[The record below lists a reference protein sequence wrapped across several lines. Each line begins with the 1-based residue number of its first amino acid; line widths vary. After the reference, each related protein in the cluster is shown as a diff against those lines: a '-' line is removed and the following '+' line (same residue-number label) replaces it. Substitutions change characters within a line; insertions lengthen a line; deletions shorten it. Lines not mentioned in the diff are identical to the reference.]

1 MAPSTRSRKR
11 KDSYANDIKSHD
23 ATATKLTTTTE
34 GVTTSA
40 NPSTRRV
47 LRSRSQ
53 AVQNEQITL
62 LKTALD
68 SPPARRTRSKNAS
81 ELPVE
86 KIKIPDF
93 TGSLLKEN
101 VKPNDVRESDAT
113 ILLLPQSTSRPPSA
127 SNRRRSQSS
136 SPRKRRNF
144 RGRQRT
150 GSAIADDSEPDE
162 ETTVHAEA
170 ITEQSAIMKTPT
182 EPRKRLWHSPVLTP
196 KRDGELQQEHEVS
209 APADNQ
215 KISESSSAEPQQ
227 DKIEGPIHAL
237 AADAV
242 NKSGTTEAPEPSS
255 KFVTTT
261 ASRAMVEKEVT
272 QQQSSPA
279 IPLHDQV
286 SIDMEI
292 TNTATVNDIAG
303 GTENSDDSTESADS
317 ATITHGNGVE
327 SNKEEVETDMVENI
341 DAGTEM
347 HEDSAAVAKK
357 EPDMVG
363 NEEPLSIGKLASNRP
378 PLLERSQITATQNR
392 PIYSQSST
400 PETNA
405 VDFTGEKLDQSMACS
420 EQLFQYSLSFNAGM
434 ALDPRLMSSPPAV
447 SINGDNGK
455 YELLVNDNNSEG
467 YISSAESL
475 NTSAQSPTVIIPSQR
490 SFLEFSRRMDKYNRL
505 RNMFRIGHIPRS
517 PSALAF
523 YRRAYSE
530 ASSEAASEGDDMNSA
545 LNGQESTTTPEH
557 PKSSPAFT
565 PLSQLISLQGHR
577 SDSDGSDQFMD
588 SFETFDFLPS
598 QTPPDTRNCD
608 GTQTSDQT
616 GSNRQYSFSEIPM
629 PGPEMLPPS
638 PPKYPSPRN
647 KLTASTSMPDKAAEC
662 DVSLSIESPPSFPRL
677 ASIGCDASD
686 ISDFLPQD
694 IIEWEKE
701 QRQREACWVASAQS
715 TPLKGASS
723 QVLLSSGRSSWSTR
737 SPTKINSPIRQG
749 SPVSKSPLKSE
760 SAVKQSSPSITPPP
774 NHPSSSPVRS
784 RSPIKKSPIKMSSPV
799 RLMSFMQRLSPV
811 TKSPLKTVSLPDEG
825 SDAEAFSYD
834 MGENAKTT
842 DKVEKDDIIETPV
855 AANGVVD
862 VIAGTANENAE
873 DSDPIEESQSEQS
886 QTSEIMP
893 APIGQQN
900 KLDVITEEVHVEPIV
915 RHTGAVMEE
924 SDSENDV
931 YFDSVANVSLEKIMY
946 AAENSLTTLERSE
959 SVSTTDHNI
968 NARKAMDMDDNG
980 SNTYDNNGSE
990 NSDEEVPA
998 AAAGDCDNGVDYD
1011 RGDTPIADFADGSE
1025 VNEEERSTPVK
1036 ATEDS
1041 NDGEQHIEGNLREEH
1056 APMNSAED
1064 SVATIVPTATS
1075 EKSEQLAND
1084 SVQPD
1089 EHVSEF
1095 AVEPMS
1101 IEQKEDVSG
1110 EMTVGSSNYF
1120 ASDENTSDIDYT
1132 TVLPWNISLDR
1143 WAELNKRQGKCETS
1157 GATADKRDD
1166 KDDFAAPTEQ
1176 LKSPVRSPPKRRY
1189 ISTPARSSARSSLKR
1204 NPDNTAALTTP
1215 AACNSD
1221 ISRATRSHTTPVRKT
1236 TAHLTKITET
1246 NSKLNT
1252 GFENIVIPQYQY
1264 KRGKRPE
1271 SPPPDKRKRQ
1281 RSMKNESPLKRERK
1295 IKFATEL
1302 ATIAGKST
1310 TYTGKRGKKCGDLK
1324 PIIKSPEYP
1333 MDEFGNAVLD
1343 PPQTSQ
1349 RDTVRVVHRLY
1360 LGDNEEEAPERYLQ
1374 KQCSAH

>member
-11 KDSYANDIKSHD
+11 KESYANDIKSHD
-23 ATATKLTTTTE
+23 ATATKLTTTTD
-34 GVTTSA
+34 GVTTSE
-40 NPSTRRV
+40 NSSTRI

-68 SPPARRTRSKNAS
+68 FPPARRTRSRNAS

-86 KIKIPDF
+86 KIKIPDV
-93 TGSLLKEN
+93 TGSLQKEN
-101 VKPNDVRESDAT
+101 VKPKVVRESDAT

-127 SNRRRSQSS
+127 SNRRRSHPS
-136 SPRKRRNF
+136 SPRKKRNF
-144 RGRQRT
+144 SGRQRT

-196 KRDGELQQEHEVS
+196 ERHVELQQEHEVS

-215 KISESSSAEPQQ
+215 KISDSSSAEPQQ

-242 NKSGTTEAPEPSS
+242 NKSGAAEVPEPSA

-286 SIDMEI
+286 SIDMEN
-292 TNTATVNDIAG
+292 TNTATVSDIAG
-303 GTENSDDSTESADS
+303 VAENSDDSTESADF
-317 ATITHGNGVE
+317 ATTTDGNGVD
-327 SNKEEVETDMVENI
+327 SNMEGVETNMVENI
-341 DAGTEM
+341 DAGTKM
-347 HEDSAAVAKK
+347 NEDSAAVTKK

-363 NEEPLSIGKLASNRP
+363 NKEPLSMGKLASNSP
-378 PLLERSQITATQNR
+378 PLLERSQITATPNK

-420 EQLFQYSLSFNAGM
+420 EQLCQYSLSLNAGM

-447 SINGDNGK
+447 SINGENGK
-455 YELLVNDNNSEG
+455 NELLVNDNISEG

-475 NTSAQSPTVIIPSQR
+475 NSLAQSPTVIMPSQR

-523 YRRAYSE
+523 YRRAYSD

-545 LNGQESTTTPEH
+545 LNGQESTTTPEN

-565 PLSQLISLQGHR
+565 PVSQLIHLQGHR

-598 QTPPDTRNCD
+598 QSPPHTGNCD

-616 GSNRQYSFSEIPM
+616 GSNTQYSFSEIPM

-647 KLTASTSMPDKAAEC
+647 KLTASTSIPDDAVEC
-662 DVSLSIESPPSFPRL
+662 DVSLSIESSPSFPRL

-686 ISDFLPQD
+686 ISDFLPED

-715 TPLKGASS
+715 TPLNAGST
-723 QVLLSSGRSSWSTR
+723 QVILSSGRSSWSTR

-760 SAVKQSSPSITPPP
+760 SPVKQSSPSITPPP
-774 NHPSSSPVRS
+774 NCPSSSPVRS
-784 RSPIKKSPIKMSSPV
+784 HSPIKKSLIKMSSPV
-799 RLMSFMQRLSPV
+799 RLMSFMQHLSPV
-811 TKSPLKTVSLPDEG
+811 TNSPLKTVSLPDEG
-825 SDAEAFSYD
+825 FEEEAVSYD
-834 MGENAKTT
+834 MGENSKTT

-855 AANGVVD
+855 AANVVVD

-873 DSDPIEESQSEQS
+873 DSDPIKESQSEQ

-900 KLDVITEEVHVEPIV
+900 KLDVTTEEVHVEPIV
-915 RHTGAVMEE
+915 WHSDTVTEE

-946 AAENSLTTLERSE
+946 SAEDSLITHERSE

-968 NARKAMDMDDNG
+968 DARTAMDMDDNG

-998 AAAGDCDNGVDYD
+998 AGDCDNGVDYD
-1011 RGDTPIADFADGSE
+1011 SGDTPIADFADSKE
-1025 VNEEERSTPVK
+1025 VNEEEGSTPVK
-1036 ATEDS
+1036 STEVS
-1041 NDGEQHIEGNLREEH
+1041 NESEQHIGRDLGEEH
-1056 APMNSAED
+1056 APMNSADD

-1075 EKSEQLAND
+1075 EHSEQLAND

-1089 EHVSEF
+1089 EHVSGF
-1095 AVEPMS
+1095 AVEAAS
-1101 IEQKEDVSG
+1101 IEQKEDISG

-1143 WAELNKRQGKCETS
+1143 WAELNKRQGKCEAS
-1157 GATADKRDD
+1157 GATAEKRDD

-1204 NPDNTAALTTP
+1204 NPDNTAALTMP
-1215 AACNSD
+1215 ADCNSD
-1221 ISRATRSHTTPVRKT
+1221 LSLGSRATRSHTTPVRKT

-1295 IKFATEL
+1295 IKFAAEL

-1310 TYTGKRGKKCGDLK
+1310 TYTGKRGKKCADLK
-1324 PIIKSPEYP
+1324 PIIKVSL
-1333 MDEFGNAVLD
+1333 MHWHWCGVN
-1343 PPQTSQ
+1343 SN
-1349 RDTVRVVHRLY
+1349 RR
-1360 LGDNEEEAPERYLQ
+1360 
-1374 KQCSAH
+1374 

>member
-34 GVTTSA
+34 GVTTSE

-62 LKTALD
+62 QKTTLD
-68 SPPARRTRSKNAS
+68 SPPARRTRSRNAS
-81 ELPVE
+81 DLPVE
-86 KIKIPDF
+86 EIKIPDV

-101 VKPNDVRESDAT
+101 VKPKVVGESDAT

-127 SNRRRSQSS
+127 SNRRRSQPS

-144 RGRQRT
+144 HGRQRT

-182 EPRKRLWHSPVLTP
+182 EPRKRLWRSPVLTP
-196 KRDGELQQEHEVS
+196 ERHVELQQEREVS

-215 KISESSSAEPQQ
+215 KISDSSSAESQQ

-242 NKSGTTEAPEPSS
+242 NTSGVAAVPEPSS

-286 SIDMEI
+286 SIDMEN
-292 TNTATVNDIAG
+292 TNTATVNDIVGVA
-303 GTENSDDSTESADS
+303 ENSDDSTESADF
-317 ATITHGNGVE
+317 ATTTHGNGVD
-327 SNKEEVETDMVENI
+327 SNMEGVETDMVANI
-341 DAGTEM
+341 DAGTKVN
-347 HEDSAAVAKK
+347 EDSAAVTKK

-363 NEEPLSIGKLASNRP
+363 NEESGKLASNSP
-378 PLLERSQITATQNR
+378 PLMERSQITATQNR

-400 PETNA
+400 LETNA
-405 VDFTGEKLDQSMACS
+405 VDFTGETLDQSMACS
-420 EQLFQYSLSFNAGM
+420 EQLFQYSPSLNAGM
-434 ALDPRLMSSPPAV
+434 ALDPRLMSSPQAV
-447 SINGDNGK
+447 SINGENGK
-455 YELLVNDNNSEG
+455 NELLVNDNISEG

-475 NTSAQSPTVIIPSQR
+475 NTSAQSPTVITPSQR

-523 YRRAYSE
+523 YRRAYSD
-530 ASSEAASEGDDMNSA
+530 ASSEAASEEDDMNSA
-545 LNGQESTTTPEH
+545 LNGQESTTTPEN

-565 PLSQLISLQGHR
+565 PVSHFIPLQGHR

-598 QTPPDTRNCD
+598 QTPPHTGNCD

-629 PGPEMLPPS
+629 PGQEMLPPS

-647 KLTASTSMPDKAAEC
+647 KLTASTSIPDDAAEC

-686 ISDFLPQD
+686 ISDFLPED

-715 TPLKGASS
+715 TPLKAGST
-723 QVLLSSGRSSWSTR
+723 QVLLSSGRSSWSSR
-737 SPTKINSPIRQG
+737 SPTKFNSPIRQG

-760 SAVKQSSPSITPPP
+760 SPVKQSSPSIAPPP
-774 NHPSSSPVRS
+774 NRPSSSPVRS

-811 TKSPLKTVSLPDEG
+811 TNSPLKNVSLPDEG

-842 DKVEKDDIIETPV
+842 DKMEKDDIIETPV
-855 AANGVVD
+855 AANVVVD

-893 APIGQQN
+893 APMGQQN

-915 RHTGAVMEE
+915 WHTDTVTEE

-931 YFDSVANVSLEKIMY
+931 YFDSVANVSSEKIMN
-946 AAENSLTTLERSE
+946 AAEDSLITHERSE

-968 NARKAMDMDDNG
+968 DARKAMDMDDNG

-998 AAAGDCDNGVDYD
+998 AGDCNIGVDYD
-1011 RGDTPIADFADGSE
+1011 SGDTPIADFADSKE
-1025 VNEEERSTPVK
+1025 VNEEKRSTPVK
-1036 ATEDS
+1036 STEDS
-1041 NDGEQHIEGNLREEH
+1041 NESEQHIEGNLGEEH

-1064 SVATIVPTATS
+1064 SVATIIPAATS

-1089 EHVSEF
+1089 EHVSGF
-1095 AVEPMS
+1095 AVEPVP
-1101 IEQKEDVSG
+1101 IEQKEDISG

-1143 WAELNKRQGKCETS
+1143 WAELNKRQGNCEAS
-1157 GATADKRDD
+1157 GATAEKRDD
-1166 KDDFAAPTEQ
+1166 KDDFATPTEQ

-1221 ISRATRSHTTPVRKT
+1221 ISLGSRATRSHTTPVRKT

-1310 TYTGKRGKKCGDLK
+1310 TYNGKRGKKCGDLK
-1324 PIIKSPEYP
+1324 PIIKVS
-1333 MDEFGNAVLD
+1333 
-1343 PPQTSQ
+1343 
-1349 RDTVRVVHRLY
+1349 HRNILWMS
-1360 LGDNEEEAPERYLQ
+1360 LGM
-1374 KQCSAH
+1374 QCSIHHRRRSGIQSA